1 MTQKNT
7 VSDDTIDLKE
17 LFFSIISQWKII
29 SLCMILSLILAL
41 MYLRITPNTYST
53 DALIQVED
61 KKGVGASALLGEL
74 GNLANAGGNSAAI
87 AESEILRSRSVLS
100 KVIKNLTLDI
110 SIERADKGLFE
121 RLSNPKQPILEYTA
135 EGVRYVDSNTSIFIE
150 QLDIPA
156 YYKDRDLRLDFLNQ
170 NEYVIKY
177 KEEQVFKGN
186 LNQVST
192 ETDQNGIWQVRINS
206 NIASNHS
213 VNVKKL
219 SEPAAVKNISAT
231 YNVSERGKNS
241 GILELKVQGEDPT
254 HITKVLNDILNVYHE
269 NNILRKSLESKQT
282 LSFLD
287 KQLPEIKRQLEGS
300 EQKFNQFREDNN
312 TVDINQESQLLLKQ
326 NIELDTKRFELK
338 QKQAE
343 LSARYTNDFP
353 LMVEINSQIAA
364 LEKKSNELSSTLTQ
378 LPEKQRQYLQLYRD
392 VQVNTQLY
400 TNLLNSYQQLKIAEA
415 GEIGNVRIIDHA
427 IKPVKEIKPQK
438 LIILALGLIAGL
450 FVGIMIALGRNLLRS
465 GIQNAKDI
473 ENELDLPV
481 YATVPRSEKQERRIK
496 ILRKKKQ
503 LPILA
508 AKHSDDIAIESL
520 RSIRTAIHF
529 ALMNAKNNAIMLS
542 GPAPELGKSFISVNL
557 ATIFA
562 QSGKRVLLIDGD
574 IRRGY
579 LHKYFN
585 QATQPGLSNYLLTTS
600 SLEQVTHHTDI
611 ENLDFMSRGVNP
623 PNPSELL
630 NSARFQELLEILN
643 EQYDYVI
650 IDTPPVLAVTDPVI
664 VSRYAGINLL
674 IARFGRTNIKELE
687 TSIDRF
693 EQAGSKITGVILNDV
708 QRTASS
714 GYNYNYNYAYTATK
728 ED

>member
-1 MTQKNT
+1 MNT
-7 VSDDTIDLKE
+7 SPKTTDDTINIKE
-17 LFFSIISQWKII
+17 LFFSLIAQWKLIA
-29 SLCMILSLILAL
+29 LCTALSAILTFF
-41 MYLRITPNTYST
+41 YVRTTPNVYST
-53 DALIQVED
+53 DALIQVD
-61 KKGVGASALLGEL
+61 NKKTLAASALLGDL
-74 GNLANAGGNSAAI
+74 NRLPTSGSSSAASGEI
-87 AESEILRSRSVLS
+87 EILNSRSVFAP
-100 KVIKNLTLDI
+100 VVKNLHLDI
-110 SIERADKGLFE
+110 TVGPKNTSRIDKILNP
-121 RLSNPKQPILEYTA
+121 SNPNLEYTT
-135 EGVRYVDSNTSIFIE
+135 EGVRYSNKGNSIFV
-150 QLDIPA
+150 QRLDIPQSYLDKSLTLSFTNNNEFTLSNNDEVLLKGVVNQLNTINNA
-156 YYKDRDLRLDFLNQ
+156 AGLWNVHINTNTGFKDALAISKLTELNA
-170 NEYVIKY
+170 IKRTSSG
-177 KEEQVFKGN
+177 F
-186 LNQVST
+186 T
-192 ETDQNGIWQVRINS
+192 
-206 NIASNHS
+206 
-213 VNVKKL
+213 
-219 SEPAAVKNISAT
+219 AAENT
-231 YNVSERGKNS
+231 RNS
-241 GILELKVQGEDPT
+241 GIVTLALLGEDPQ
-254 HITKVLNDILNVYHE
+254 HITKVLNNILSVYHQD
-269 NNILRKSLESKQT
+269 NITRKTQESKQT

-287 KQLPEIKRQLEGS
+287 TQLPEIKQQLETA
-300 EQKFNQFREDNN
+300 ENKFNQFRETNN
-312 TVDINQESQLLLKQ
+312 TIDVTQESQLLLQQ
-326 NIELDTKRFELK
+326 NVALEAKRFELK
-338 QKQAE
+338 QKKAE
-343 LSARYTNDFP
+343 LSARYTDDFP
-353 LMVEINSQIAA
+353 LMVEINSQLSA
-364 LEKKSNELSSTLTQ
+364 LDKRAGELSSTLTK
-378 LPEKQRQYLQLYRD
+378 LPEKQREYLQLYRD
-392 VQVNTQLY
+392 VQINTQLY

-415 GEIGNVRIIDHA
+415 GEVGSVRVIDNA
-427 IKPVKEIKPQK
+427 VEPLKPIKPRRSALMLLGIFAG
-438 LIILALGLIAGL
+438 LLLGMLLALA
-450 FVGIMIALGRNLLRS
+450 RNLLRS

-508 AKHSDDIAIESL
+508 VKHSDDIAIESL

-562 QSGKRVLLIDGD
+562 QSGKRVLLIDAD

-585 QATQPGLSNYLLTTS
+585 QSTQPGLSNYLLNTS
-600 SLEQVTHHTDI
+600 NLEQVIYHTAV
-611 ENLDFMSRGVNP
+611 ENLDFMSRGANP

-630 NSARFQELLEILN
+630 DSARFQELLEILN
-643 EQYDYVI
+643 QKYDYVI

-664 VSRYAGINLL
+664 VSRYVGINLL

>member
-1 MTQKNT
+1 MNASPKTT
-7 VSDDTIDLKE
+7 DDTINIKE
-17 LFFSIISQWKII
+17 LFFSLIAQWKLIA
-29 SLCMILSLILAL
+29 LCTALSAILTFF
-41 MYLRITPNTYST
+41 YVRTTPNVYST
-53 DALIQVED
+53 DALIQVD
-61 KKGVGASALLGEL
+61 NKKTLAASALLGDL
-74 GNLANAGGNSAAI
+74 NRLPTSGSSSAASGEI
-87 AESEILRSRSVLS
+87 EILNSRSVFAP
-100 KVIKNLTLDI
+100 VVKNLHLDI
-110 SIERADKGLFE
+110 TVGPKNTSRIDKILNP
-121 RLSNPKQPILEYTA
+121 SNPNLEYTT
-135 EGVRYVDSNTSIFIE
+135 EGVRYSNKGNSIFV
-150 QLDIPA
+150 QRLDIPQSYLDKSLTLSFTNNNEFTLSNNDEVLLKGVVNQLNTINNA
-156 YYKDRDLRLDFLNQ
+156 AGLWNVHINTNTGFKDALAISKLTELNA
-170 NEYVIKY
+170 IKRTSSG
-177 KEEQVFKGN
+177 F
-186 LNQVST
+186 T
-192 ETDQNGIWQVRINS
+192 
-206 NIASNHS
+206 
-213 VNVKKL
+213 
-219 SEPAAVKNISAT
+219 AAENT
-231 YNVSERGKNS
+231 RNS
-241 GILELKVQGEDPT
+241 GIVTLALLGEDPQ
-254 HITKVLNDILNVYHE
+254 HITKVLNNILSVYHQD
-269 NNILRKSLESKQT
+269 NITRKTQESKQT

-287 KQLPEIKRQLEGS
+287 TQLPEIKQQLETA
-300 EQKFNQFREDNN
+300 ENKFNQFRETNN
-312 TVDINQESQLLLKQ
+312 TIDVTQESQLLLQQ
-326 NIELDTKRFELK
+326 NVALEAKRFELK
-338 QKQAE
+338 QKKAE
-343 LSARYTNDFP
+343 LSARYTDDFP
-353 LMVEINSQIAA
+353 LMVEINSQLSA
-364 LEKKSNELSSTLTQ
+364 LDKRAGELSSTLTK
-378 LPEKQRQYLQLYRD
+378 LPEKQREYLQLYRD
-392 VQVNTQLY
+392 VQINTQLY

-415 GEIGNVRIIDHA
+415 GEVGSVRVIDNA
-427 IKPVKEIKPQK
+427 VEPLKPIKPRRSALMLLGIFAG
-438 LIILALGLIAGL
+438 LLLGMLLALA
-450 FVGIMIALGRNLLRS
+450 RNLLRS

-508 AKHSDDIAIESL
+508 VKHSDDIAIESL

-562 QSGKRVLLIDGD
+562 QSGKRVLLIDAD

-585 QATQPGLSNYLLTTS
+585 QSTQPGLSNYLLNTS
-600 SLEQVTHHTDI
+600 NLEQVIHHTAV
-611 ENLDFMSRGVNP
+611 ENLDFMSRGANP

-630 NSARFQELLEILN
+630 DSARFQELLEILN
-643 EQYDYVI
+643 QKYDYVI